1 MPWRKSIVQEINQ
14 ITEQAQVQIGAI
26 LPRRSH
32 LKYELVLVL
41 MSMIWGATFLVTKGT
56 LRLIGPFTYLGLCY
70 TVATL
75 TLVGI
80 FHKRL
85 MRLTRVELLSGCLI
99 GVFLFAGYGFQTVGL
114 QWTTVSKAGFLT
126 GLYVPL
132 VPLFALLFL
141 RQRIPGVAL
150 LGVALSVIGLL
161 LLSLSP
167 QFNLVFGKGEVL
179 LLCCAVAFA
188 LQVILVGKFA
198 PDVDAINLAI
208 VQLGLTA
215 VLSFIA
221 VPLAHEPIAPPP
233 LIAWIPVLLLGLLD
247 MAFTLTAMNWI
258 QQYVSSTRATLIY
271 SLEPMWAAFFGL
283 LLAGDVLSLMA
294 WLGCLSIFSGMVIGR
309 LDGISLRRRKRALSV
324 DTIIPLAEHDRSVF
338 LPLEK
343 ERE

>member
-1 MPWRKSIVQEINQ
+1 MQEAEQ
-14 ITEQAQVQIGAI
+14 ITNQVHVQIGDA
-26 LPRRSH
+26 LPRRSR

-41 MSMIWGATFLVTKGT
+41 MSIIWGATFLVTKGT
-56 LRLIGPFTYLGLCY
+56 LKLIGPFTYLGLCY

-75 TLVGI
+75 TLIAI

-85 MRLTRVELLSGCLI
+85 RSLTRVELFSGCLI

-141 RQRIPGVAL
+141 RQRVPGMAV

-179 LLCCAVAFA
+179 ILCCAVAFA

-208 VQLGLTA
+208 IQLGLTA
-215 VLSFIA
+215 ILSFIA
-221 VPLAHEPIAPPP
+221 IPLNHEPLAPPP
-233 LIAWIPVLLLGLLD
+233 LVAWIPVLLLGIMD

-271 SLEPMWAAFFGL
+271 ALEPVWATLFGVL
-283 LLAGDVLSLMA
+283 IAGDVLNTAA
-294 WLGCLSIFSGMVIGR
+294 WIGCGCILAGMVTGR
-309 LDGISLRRRKRALSV
+309 LEKFDLKRRK
-324 DTIIPLAEHDRSVF
+324 
-338 LPLEK
+338 
-343 ERE
+343 